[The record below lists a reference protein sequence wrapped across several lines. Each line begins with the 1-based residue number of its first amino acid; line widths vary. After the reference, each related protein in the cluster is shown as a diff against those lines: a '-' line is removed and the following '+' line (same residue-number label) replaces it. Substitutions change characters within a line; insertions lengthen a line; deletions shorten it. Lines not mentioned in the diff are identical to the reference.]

1 MCRTRALGSKEIY
14 QCDDCNEV
22 TEIYHSCGDRHC
34 PQCSGCKRYDFAERA
49 EQLIIEGVTYY
60 QVVFTLPGKLSR
72 LALANREVIAD
83 LLFESAAKSLVK
95 RIRCEQGY
103 EPAAMMVLHTWNQ
116 KLEQHWHVHAL
127 VPGGGPSVD
136 GKQWKSAQA
145 PPDAPNSD
153 DYYLCDAINLRETFR
168 KVAMKRLRKLR
179 LGGRLKFGGK
189 FTYLRDDSAWETFC
203 EELEE
208 LDWVS
213 FIQPPPTKR
222 CTADQVVRYL
232 TRYLTG
238 GPISDLRILSA
249 DTEQVTFLAREGNRQ
264 GGEREQV
271 PVTLSTLELVRRW
284 CEHIQPEQ
292 LTKTRYFGGWCNQ
305 KRKPYQTRSQE
316 LYNQHIQ
323 ATGSSKTS
331 PKPERSAERDSRAP
345 VRQCGACASYAVR
358 VIGVGSK
365 PSWSEVLSSRD
376 ARCPAWYREVLHE
389 EFCAY
394 LEREYGI
401 SYEDWALEM
410 GLESTIKSAPARKV
424 HQLYFAGLSPER
436 DYQLESY

>member
-22 TEIYHSCGDRHC
+22 TEIHHSCGDRHC

-49 EQLIIEGVTYY
+49 EKLIIDGVTYY
-60 QVVFTLPGKLSR
+60 QVVFTLPGQLSE
-72 LALANREVIAD
+72 LALANREVMAD
-83 LLFESAAKSLVK
+83 LLFESAAKSLLK
-95 RIRCEQGY
+95 RVRREQGY
-103 EPAAMMVLHTWNQ
+103 QPAAMMVLHTWNQ
-116 KLEQHWHVHAL
+116 KLEPHWHVHAL

-153 DYYLCDAINLRETFR
+153 DHYLCDAINLRESFR
-168 KVAMKRLRKLR
+168 DKAIARLRKLR
-179 LGGRLKFGGK
+179 LQGQLKFGGK
-189 FTYLRDDSAWETFC
+189 FAYLQDDAAWETFC
-203 EELEE
+203 KELEAI
-208 LDWVS
+208 DWVS
-213 FIQPPPTKR
+213 FIQPPPTKS
-222 CTADQVVRYL
+222 CTAEQVVRYL

-238 GPISDLRILSA
+238 GPISEGRILAA
-249 DTEQVTFLAREGNRQ
+249 DSEEVTFLAREGKRV

-271 PVTLSTLELVRRW
+271 PVTLPTLEFVRRW

-305 KRKPYQTRSQE
+305 QRKGYQANSLELHSQ
-316 LYNQHIQ
+316 HVQ
-323 ATGSSKTS
+323 ANGGSK
-331 PKPERSAERDSRAP
+331 PKPKLERSAEREPQAP
-345 VRQCGACASYAVR
+345 VRQCGFCESHAVR
-358 VIGVGSK
+358 VIGGVRK
-365 PSWSEVLSSRD
+365 PSWSDILSSRNE
-376 ARCPAWYREVLHE
+376 RCPEWYREVLHE
-389 EFCAY
+389 EHCAY

-410 GLESTIKSAPARKV
+410 GIESTMKSAPPVELR
-424 HQLYFAGLSPER
+424 QLYFPGLSPER